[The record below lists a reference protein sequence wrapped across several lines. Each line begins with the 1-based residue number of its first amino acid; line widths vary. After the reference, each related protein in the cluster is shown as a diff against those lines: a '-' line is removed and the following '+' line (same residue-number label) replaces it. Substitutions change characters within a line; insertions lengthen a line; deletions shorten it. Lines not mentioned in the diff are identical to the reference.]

1 MLARFFADHWTKK
14 MTASFGMLASLGML
28 ELQQLTECHLPSNL
42 QTEQP
47 VHTLGMC
54 EMQQAMHPE
63 SQIIEQK
70 QK

>member
-1 MLARFFADHWTKK
+1 MLVRFLADHWTKK
-14 MTASFGMLASLGML
+14 MTASALGML

-54 EMQQAMHPE
+54 EVQQSMHPE